1 MKRSV
6 KAIIPAILFLFPV
19 FSLGEIPD
27 PWSINKK
34 NASDPLLYTCGGKQ
48 LHLLKNLGPVFVG
61 GDGQIGPS
69 DYQTEVTAV
78 EEKDGAVILKCR
90 AVADGLKGDYTLQF
104 KKPADGSMEMIVDG
118 GKNVA
123 GFQCGNMDGSNEAFK
138 QFYIGQRD
146 MEAYT
151 GNDGAPPLIYWPA
164 GKVYFFGRLDLDA
177 SHSAG
182 YDHRLMPKKNFLAK
196 NPPLSSDTA
205 YGVLTDR
212 TRPALHERY
221 IFRAAAS
228 MWDAYGP
235 IPTRP
240 SEYRRELAGMIFNDV
255 WDCSF
260 GVETFYLDWLK
271 NVTAGQVKFYT
282 VVEQWGWAGF
292 DDTLPDLYR
301 TPDHADPAAR
311 YGTKQELKKLV
322 DLGNS
327 LGRTALRTNY
337 LLIRPEASYSAKAGL
352 AKPALNTDGTAKWHS
367 DLSSILSLVKR
378 QDGEFHRDFGTTAA
392 FSDQLSSGGHS
403 SGFINYD
410 AKTAGAGTI
419 GGVRQDLRDLCKAM
433 KQIHQGPLGSE
444 SYIAD
449 SQFGEFMDTGDYQ
462 IFAADTRFDFTP
474 EEKLRRIHPL
484 TVTHSMGLGYR
495 FFFGPWEKDWMAKG
509 FEAYFGPDEKID
521 SYRACEILY
530 GNGGYLFFYSGM
542 RKALALTECF
552 TVGVVQ
558 RHYALQPVDFV
569 KYGKGTLWKTLD
581 QLVTNKQI
589 DTLDKLHGWFKR
601 FHIRFAN
608 GCHVYVNRDSV
619 PLSVLT
625 PDNRTFKLP
634 QNGWLVYT
642 EDGNLTAYTAL
653 VSDPFFPA
661 RESRVDFCEDK
672 ARGIKFVN
680 PRKTARYLDVAKPTV
695 WLNGKIHFVLDDP
708 ETTFQQ
714 AFDKNRKKP

>member
-1 MKRSV
+1 MAKRIFYACCIALLAV
-6 KAIIPAILFLFPV
+6 T
-19 FSLGEIPD
+19 SLQGKVID
-27 PWSINKK
+27 GWRVQIKD
-34 NASDPLLYTCGGKQ
+34 ASDPLVFSLNGRT
-48 LHLLKNLGPVFVG
+48 LHMLKGLGPIFVG
-61 GDGQIGPS
+61 GDSQLGPS
-69 DYQTEVTAV
+69 DYTSQVVTV
-78 EEKDGAVILKCR
+78 EEKDGYTVLHCK
-90 AVADGLKGDYTLQF
+90 AVADDFSSTYSLKF
-104 KKPADGSMEMIVDG
+104 KKLLDGAMELIVDG
-118 GKNVA
+118 GKNVT
-123 GFQCGNMDGSNEAFK
+123 GFRCGNIEGSTEPFK
-138 QFYIGQRD
+138 QFYVGQRD

-151 GNDGAPPLIYWPA
+151 GNDGAPPLIYWPQ
-164 GKVYFFGRLDLDA
+164 GNIYFFGRLDLDA

-196 NPPLSSDTA
+196 NPPVSSDTSYA
-205 YGVLTDR
+205 VLTDR

-221 IFRAAAS
+221 IFRAAET
-228 MWDAYGP
+228 MWEAYGP
-235 IPTRP
+235 IPTQP
-240 SEYRRELAGMIFNDV
+240 SDYRRELAEMIFNDV
-255 WDCSF
+255 WDGPF
-260 GVETFYLDWLK
+260 GVEIFYLDWLK
-271 NVTAGQVKFYT
+271 KVTAGQVKFYT

-311 YGTKQELKKLV
+311 YGTKAELKKLV
-322 DLGNS
+322 ALGNS
-327 LGRTALRTNY
+327 MGRTALRTNY
-337 LLIRPEASYSAKAGL
+337 LVTNPAASYSVKEGL
-352 AKPALNTDGTAKWHS
+352 AKSALNSDGTAKWHS

-403 SGFINYD
+403 AGFINFD

-419 GGVRQDLRDLCKAM
+419 GGVRQNLRDICTMM

-495 FFFGPWEKDWMAKG
+495 FFFGPWEKDWMPRG
-509 FEAYFGPDEKID
+509 CEAYYGSDEKID

-530 GNGGYLFFYSGM
+530 GNGGYLFFYGSM
-542 RKALALTECF
+542 KKSLALTECF
-552 TVGVVQ
+552 TVGVAQ
-558 RHYALQPVDFV
+558 RYYALQPVSYV
-569 KYGKGTLWKTLD
+569 KYGKGTVWKTFE

-589 DTLDKLHGWFKR
+589 DSLDKLHGWFKR
-601 FHIRFAN
+601 FHIRYAN
-608 GCHVYVNRDSV
+608 GCHVYVNRDPA
-619 PLSVLT
+619 PLSILT
-625 PDNRTFKLP
+625 ADNRTFKLP

-642 EDGNLTAYTAL
+642 EDGKLTAYTAL

-672 ARGIKFVN
+672 ARQIKYVN
-680 PRKTARYLDVAKPTV
+680 PRKTARYLDVAKPTI
-695 WLNGKIHFVLDDP
+695 WLDGKIHFVLDDP
-708 ETTFQQ
+708 DTTFSQ
-714 AFDKNRKKP
+714 AFNQANKKPG